1 MKLLPNQ
8 LYQISKPSEIL
19 KMKFLFFFGFIQK
32 KKKPN
37 KPLFVEA
44 VYYSTVGWYL
54 LDSSPKLIK
63 IQPNKNEL

>member
-1 MKLLPNQ
+1 
-8 LYQISKPSEIL
+8 
-19 KMKFLFFFGFIQK
+19 MKFLFFFGFIQK